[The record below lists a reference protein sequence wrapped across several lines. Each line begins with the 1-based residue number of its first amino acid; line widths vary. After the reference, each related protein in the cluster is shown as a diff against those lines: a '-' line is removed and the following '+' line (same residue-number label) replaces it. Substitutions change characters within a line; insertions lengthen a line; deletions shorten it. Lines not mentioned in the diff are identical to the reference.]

1 MSLEQ
6 ELRERLRKVEA
17 LYAGAGTPGERAA
30 AGAARERIIARLR
43 EAQLRA
49 QPVELRFSIADPWSR
64 QLFVALARR
73 YGLRPYRR
81 ARQRQAT
88 VMLAVPPPFL
98 EQVLWPEYRELNAA
112 LIGYLAAATDKVIR
126 DAVHGG
132 PPEPEARP

>member
-17 LYAGAGTPGERAA
+17 LFAGAGTPGERAA
-30 AGAARERIIARLR
+30 AGAARERIMARLR

-49 QPVELRFSIADPWSR
+49 HPIEMRFSIADPWSR

-81 ARQRQAT
+81 ARQRRAT
-88 VMLAVPPPFL
+88 VMLSVPPPFL
-98 EQVLWPEYRELNAA
+98 DQVLWPEYQTLNAA
-112 LIGYLAAATDKVIR
+112 LIGYLAAATNKVIR
-126 DAVHGG
+126 EAVHGG
-132 PPEPEARP
+132 PPEPDERP